1 MKLLEIN
8 HVEKSFDDLNV
19 LKDIS
24 LSVEDGEI
32 VSIIGPSGSGKSTL
46 LRCATMLETMDSGE
60 IVYLGKKAVWS
71 DENGKLNYADKKD
84 LKEIQSQYGLVF
96 QNFNL
101 FPHFSVLK
109 NITDAPIHVQKR
121 DKEEVY
127 KEARELLKK
136 MGLEDKEN
144 AYPCQLSGG
153 QCQRV
158 AIARALALK
167 PKILFF
173 DEPTSALDPELTGEV
188 LKVIKSLADLHIA
201 MVIVTHE
208 VFQNF
213 NLFPHFSVL
222 KNITDAPIHVQKR
235 DKEEVYKE
243 ARELLKKMGLEDK
256 ENAYPCQ
263 LSGGQCQRV
272 AIARALALKP
282 KILFFDEPT
291 SALDPELTGEVL
303 KVIKSLADLHIAM
316 VIVTHEMAFARD
328 ISHRVIFMAGG
339 VIVEEG
345 APEKVFA
352 SDNERTRSFLGR
364 YGNLL

>member
-158 AIARALALK
+158 AIARALALN
-167 PKILFF
+167 PEFIVC
-173 DEPTSALDPELTGEV
+173 DEPISALDVSIQAQVVNMLMKFQEEMDLTYLFIAHDLSMVRHIADQTAVMYLGTMVEYGSTRDVYEHPVHPYTRGLLSAVPVADPDYEKAHNRIPMDGEV
-188 LKVIKSLADLHIA
+188 PSPINPKPGCRFCARCRKATA
-201 MVIVTHE
+201 QCHE
-208 VFQNF
+208 ETPKLRDVGGGHMAACW
-213 NLFPHFSVL
+213 NL
-222 KNITDAPIHVQKR
+222 
-235 DKEEVYKE
+235 
-243 ARELLKKMGLEDK
+243 
-256 ENAYPCQ
+256 
-263 LSGGQCQRV
+263 
-272 AIARALALKP
+272 
-282 KILFFDEPT
+282 
-291 SALDPELTGEVL
+291 
-303 KVIKSLADLHIAM
+303 
-316 VIVTHEMAFARD
+316 
-328 ISHRVIFMAGG
+328 
-339 VIVEEG
+339 
-345 APEKVFA
+345 
-352 SDNERTRSFLGR
+352 
-364 YGNLL
+364 